1 MTEVGRL
8 LAFRNDLA
16 HEPIRER
23 QRWLAHFGNLPAEER
38 ARRRA
43 AAEAQGRGPGK
54 FLQVHTAPKR
64 VLRGEREQLI
74 GERHLRAHLA
84 ETRLHDDTTAALALR
99 LSLNF
104 RTVVCCRS

>member
-43 AAEAQGRGPGK
+43 AAEAQVADPANFFRSTP
-54 FLQVHTAPKR
+54 LPK
-64 VLRGEREQLI
+64 G
-74 GERHLRAHLA
+74 
-84 ETRLHDDTTAALALR
+84 
-99 LSLNF
+99 
-104 RTVVCCRS
+104 C